1 MKILY
6 QNRSVII
13 KPLNINK
20 SSFLMIKKFHL
31 SLNMMS
37 SRYFRAFR
45 ELSEEY
51 RARDN
56 RVLYFGSSIGWL
68 ENTRMSTQPICYWK
82 ESK

>member
-1 MKILY
+1 
-6 QNRSVII
+6 
-13 KPLNINK
+13 
-20 SSFLMIKKFHL
+20 MIKKFHL

-56 RVLYFGSSIGWL
+56 RVLYFGPSPTIFIIANGR
-68 ENTRMSTQPICYWK
+68 NNIP
-82 ESK
+82 

>member
-1 MKILY
+1 M
-6 QNRSVII
+6 
-13 KPLNINK
+13 KPLNRNR

-37 SRYFRAFR
+37 SRYVRAFG

-56 RVLYFGSSIGWL
+56 RVLYFVSNYCQRRQNIIKAM
-68 ENTRMSTQPICYWK
+68 R
-82 ESK
+82 

>member
-1 MKILY
+1 
-6 QNRSVII
+6 
-13 KPLNINK
+13 
-20 SSFLMIKKFHL
+20 MIKKFHL

-56 RVLYFGSSIGWL
+56 RVLYFAL
-68 ENTRMSTQPICYWK
+68 ETLSEHGTIYSNSFIFLKRIFFKP
-82 ESK
+82 